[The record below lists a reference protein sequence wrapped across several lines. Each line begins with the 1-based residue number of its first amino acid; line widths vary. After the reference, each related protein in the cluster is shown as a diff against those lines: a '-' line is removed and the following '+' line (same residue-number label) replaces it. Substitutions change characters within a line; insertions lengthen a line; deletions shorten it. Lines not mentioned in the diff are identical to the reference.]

1 MSTGVSTRSTVSTST
16 GETTLKPTFS
26 PGTKTPP
33 KGTEGEWSFIH
44 AQLKEIK
51 CDLKKT
57 LKVDDIKELITNVV
71 EDLFK
76 KH

>member
-16 GETTLKPTFS
+16 GPGETTLKPTFS
-26 PGTKTPP
+26 PGTKTPS

-51 CDLKKT
+51 YYLKNT
-57 LKVDDIKELITNVV
+57 ESG
-71 EDLFK
+71 
-76 KH
+76 